1 MHEFRIYS
9 WILVLLAAL
18 GLGCGGPRGEGAAA
32 RPVAPSRILAELLD
46 PASRGPFVAAHRGD
60 HAAVP
65 ENSLAAI
72 RRAAMVGADFAEI
85 DVRPTLDGVLVLMH
99 DSGLLRTTGLDAPVD
114 SVTWARIQGLTL
126 LGADPA
132 DPETQRVPTFAQALD
147 LAGQL
152 GIMLYVDIK
161 TGRDD
166 LLVAGVQ
173 TGPCYDEALLRC
185 SLDQAVRIHALDA
198 RCRIMPAAA
207 TREALAEVLKALP
220 DTCIVELDADDPDA
234 AFGDSAR
241 QAGVKVQQDAIGTAD
256 FAGAMGSEKAWL
268 EFVKA
273 GVWLIQTDVPE
284 LLVPLA
290 RTWRV
295 SAP

>member
-1 MHEFRIYS
+1 MA
-9 WILVLLAAL
+9 LVVAL
-18 GLGCGGPRGEGAAA
+18 GLGCGGTRGNGTPAPTP
-32 RPVAPSRILAELLD
+32 PVTPSRILGELLD

-60 HAAVP
+60 HVAVP

-72 RRAAMVGADFAEI
+72 RQAAKAGADFAEI

-99 DSGLLRTTGLDAPVD
+99 DTGLLRTTGLDASVAA
-114 SVTWARIQGLTL
+114 VTWARIQGLTL
-126 LGADPA
+126 VGADPA
-132 DPETQRVPTFAQALD
+132 DAETRRVPSFAQALA
-147 LAGQL
+147 LAGEV

-161 TGRDD
+161 TDRDD

-173 TGPCYDEALLRC
+173 AGPTYDVSLLRC
-185 SLDQAVRIHALDA
+185 SLDQAVRLHALDA
-198 RCRIMPAAA
+198 RCWIMPAAA

-220 DTCIVELDADDPDA
+220 DTRIVELDADDPDP
-234 AFGDSAR
+234 AFGDAAR

-256 FAGAMGSEKAWL
+256 FAGAMGNENAWRKFSE
-268 EFVKA
+268 A

-290 RTWRV
+290 RAWRE